1 MIVQACIN
9 GARPEGYH
17 PAQRWS
23 RDFGP
28 VVKVDQLVKE
38 MIPNDE
44 EKEPLS

>member
-28 VVKVDQLVKE
+28 VVKVDRMMKVTF
-38 MIPNDE
+38 INDE